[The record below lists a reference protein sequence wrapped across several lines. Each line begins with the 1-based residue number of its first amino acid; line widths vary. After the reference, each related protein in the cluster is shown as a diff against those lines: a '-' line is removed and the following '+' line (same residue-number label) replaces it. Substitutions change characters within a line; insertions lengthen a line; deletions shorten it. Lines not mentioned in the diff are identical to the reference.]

1 MASERPPARVVRSSA
16 PDTLAATMSRPKV
29 SAVIAVYN
37 LAPYVGAAIESIL
50 VQQAGFA
57 GSGPLDL
64 EVVVV
69 DDGST
74 DDLDG
79 ALAPFRDRITFLRTT
94 NAGVASALNA
104 GIRAARGQYVAVCDA
119 DDVQHPWRLAA
130 HAAVLVAIE
139 DVAQVFGDL
148 STWVDGIV
156 TVESTLRDRPM
167 GPFDVPFE
175 QAIDE
180 AFCGRSTTAGE
191 LGLPVPAPF
200 ADRKV
205 YHGAIPH
212 LLAVR
217 HVAWTAVSMM
227 RREAVLAVG
236 GYDPTMR
243 RWQDWYLS
251 SLLSQAYAHAYL
263 DVPVCLYRQH
273 ATQLTKK
280 PKLGAQMQQ
289 HVTDQ
294 VWRTD
299 GVFRAKH
306 PELFKELV
314 HHAAIRLASAHIREK
329 EWDEAKPLL
338 QQAVRARPSRR
349 EGWTALARA
358 TVMSTLG
365 RIRPKR

>member
-1 MASERPPARVVRSSA
+1 MP
-16 PDTLAATMSRPKV
+16 RPKV

-37 LAPYVGAAIESIL
+37 LAPYVGAAIDSIL
-50 VQQAGFA
+50 VQREGFA
-57 GSGPLDL
+57 GSGSLDL

-74 DDLDG
+74 DDLDA
-79 ALAPFRDRITFLRTT
+79 ALAPYEGRITFVRKA
-94 NAGVASALNA
+94 NAGVASALNT
-104 GIRAARGQYVAVCDA
+104 GIRAARGEYVAVCDA
-119 DDVQHPWRLAA
+119 DDVQHPWRLPA
-130 HAAVLVAIE
+130 HAALLDRFPE
-139 DVAQVFGDL
+139 VAQVFSDL
-148 STWVDGIV
+148 STWVDGVV

-167 GPFDVPFE
+167 GPYDVPFDR
-175 QAIDE
+175 AIDE
-180 AFCGRSTTAGE
+180 AFRESPTTAGE
-191 LGLPVPAPF
+191 LALPVPAEF

-251 SLLSQAYAHAYL
+251 SLLSQAYQHAYL

-280 PKLGAQMQQ
+280 PKLGALMQQ
-289 HVTDQ
+289 HVTDR

-306 PELFKELV
+306 PELWRELV
-314 HHAAIRLASAHIREK
+314 HHAAIRLASAHIREQ
-329 EWDEAKPLL
+329 EWNEAKPLL
-338 QQAVRARPSRR
+338 QVAAKARPARR
-349 EGWTALARA
+349 EAWTALARA

-365 RIRPKR
+365 RLRGR

>member
-1 MASERPPARVVRSSA
+1 MPRP
-16 PDTLAATMSRPKV
+16 LV

-37 LAPYVGAAIESIL
+37 LAPYVGAAIDSIL
-50 VQQAGFA
+50 VQKDGFA

-64 EVVVV
+64 EIVVV

-74 DDLDG
+74 DDLDA
-79 ALAPFRDRITFLRTT
+79 ALAPYRDRITLLRKT

-104 GIRAARGQYVAVCDA
+104 GIRAARGTYVAVCDA
-119 DDVQHPWRLAA
+119 DDVQHPWRLPA
-130 HAAVLVAIE
+130 HVAVLDRFPE
-139 DVAQVFGDL
+139 VAQVFSDL
-148 STWVDGIV
+148 ETWVDGVV
-156 TVESTLRDRPM
+156 TVSSTLRDRPM
-167 GPFDVPFE
+167 GPFEVPFD
-175 QAIDE
+175 QAIDQ
-180 AFCGRSTTAGE
+180 AFGGRSSTTRE
-191 LGLPVPAPF
+191 LSIPVPEAY
-200 ADRKV
+200 ADRRV
-205 YHGAIPH
+205 HHGHIPQ

-273 ATQLTKK
+273 AAQLTKK
-280 PKLGAQMQQ
+280 PKLGALMQQ
-289 HVTDQ
+289 HVTDN

-306 PELFKELV
+306 PELWKELV

-329 EWDEAKPLL
+329 EWDDAKPLL
-338 QQAVRARPSRR
+338 QQAVRARPARR
-349 EGWTALARA
+349 EAWTALLRA
-358 TVMSTLG
+358 NVMSTLG
-365 RIRPKR
+365 RIRGRA

>member
-1 MASERPPARVVRSSA
+1 MPRPR
-16 PDTLAATMSRPKV
+16 V

-37 LAPYVGAAIESIL
+37 LAPYVGAALDSIL
-50 VQQAGFA
+50 VQRDGFA

-79 ALAPFRDRITFLRTT
+79 ALAPYRDQITFLRKP
-94 NAGVASALNA
+94 NAGVASALNV
-104 GIRAARGQYVAVCDA
+104 GIRAAQGEYVAVCDA
-119 DDVQHPWRLAA
+119 DDVQHPWRLPA
-130 HAAVLVAIE
+130 HAAVLDRFE
-139 DVAQVFGDL
+139 GVAQVFSDL
-148 STWVDGIV
+148 STWIDGEV

-167 GPFDVPFE
+167 GPFEISFDR
-175 QAIDE
+175 AIDE
-180 AFCGRSTTAGE
+180 AFGGPTATARE
-191 LGLPVPAPF
+191 LALPLPEPF
-200 ADRKV
+200 ADRLV
-205 YHGAIPH
+205 YRGAIPH

-236 GYDPTMR
+236 GYDDTMR

-251 SLLSQAYAHAYL
+251 SLLSQAYEHAYL

-289 HVTDQ
+289 HVTDK

-306 PELFKELV
+306 PALFRELV

-329 EWDEAKPLL
+329 EWADARPLL
-338 QQAVRARPSRR
+338 EHAVRAKPARR
-349 EGWTALARA
+349 EAWTALARS
-358 TVMSTLG
+358 TVMSALG
-365 RIRPKR
+365 RIRRNT